1 MESIIRTFLNN
12 DIVKANTDI
21 STIRRMNRS
30 AETQRVNHFKKII
43 SIGENIDSLGNF
55 FDSEQGKQV
64 REDIGLDISWRKFL
78 DAIEIGSGWRACLKQ
93 RQAYK
98 NSLVVGID
106 DFIVQGKAFTEEFG
120 KKFTL
125 AIEKWNKYCAL
136 IQDGVEPYEAI
147 KIVNGQSKAESNG
160 EESNEESDGEESTE
174 SDGTCTHTFVDK
186 TNGVSFRIENGQL
199 VTSND
204 QNDIINSL
212 TELLAIVSA

>member
-1 MESIIRTFLNN
+1 MESIIRTFLQN

-21 STIRRMNRS
+21 SIIRRMNRS

-43 SIGENIDSLGNF
+43 TIGANIDSLGNF

-78 DAIEIGSGWRACLKQ
+78 DAIEIGAGWRTCLKQ

-106 DFIVQGKAFTEEFG
+106 DFIIQGKAFTEEFG

-147 KIVNGQSKAESNG
+147 KIVNGQTKAESNS
-160 EESNEESDGEESTE
+160 EESNDESDSEESTE
-174 SDGTCTHTFVDK
+174 SNGNCTHTFVDK

-204 QNDIINSL
+204 QSDIINSL

>member
-12 DIVKANTDI
+12 DIVKSNVDI
-21 STIRRMNRS
+21 SSLRRMNRT

-43 SIGENIDSLGNF
+43 TIGANIDSLGVF
-55 FDSEQGKQV
+55 FDSEQGQQV

-78 DAIEIGSGWRACLKQ
+78 DAIEIGAGWRTCLKQ

-106 DFIVQGKAFTEEFG
+106 DFIVQGKAFTQEFG

-125 AIEKWNKYCAL
+125 AIEKWNKYCTL

-147 KIVNGQSKAESNG
+147 KIVNGQSKAEST
-160 EESNEESDGEESTE
+160 ESDGEESDGEESTE

>member
-12 DIVKANTDI
+12 EIVKANTDI

-43 SIGENIDSLGNF
+43 TIGESIDKLGNF

-125 AIEKWNKYCAL
+125 AIEKWNKYCTL

-147 KIVNGQSKAESNG
+147 KIVNGQSKA
-160 EESNEESDGEESTE
+160 ESDGEESTE